1 MTRNKESGEMVL
13 AVAANAP
20 GLVWRL
26 GISYLRFKRQT
37 KRAGKAFFRSM
48 VSNGMPEKEARDLA
62 DEYMS
67 ALNLMSIMRQI
78 PLRNPIPAKNNKG

>member
-1 MTRNKESGEMVL
+1 ML

-26 GISYLRFKRQT
+26 GIIYLRHKRQA
-37 KRAGKAFFRSM
+37 KRAGKAFFHTL
-48 VSNGMPEKEARDLA
+48 VSNGMPEREARDLA

-67 ALNLMSIMRQI
+67 AFSLRDIMRQM
-78 PLRNPIPAKNNKG
+78 PFRTPVAAKK